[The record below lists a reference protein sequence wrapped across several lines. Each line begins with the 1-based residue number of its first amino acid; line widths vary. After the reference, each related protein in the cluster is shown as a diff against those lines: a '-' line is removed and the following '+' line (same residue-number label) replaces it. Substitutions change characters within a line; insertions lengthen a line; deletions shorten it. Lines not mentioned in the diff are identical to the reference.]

1 MLVNTRKRNKL
12 RHTERSWPSSTMCY
26 NTQYTSSVTE
36 DALEVRVRMEPRE
49 PMDFIISLWRDLADV
64 LALSSS
70 SSLEDVSLFKALL
83 TLFMV

>member
-12 RHTERSWPSSTMCY
+12 RHTDRSWPSSVL
-26 NTQYTSSVTE
+26 YTSSVTE
-36 DALEVRVRMEPRE
+36 DALERVRMELRE

-70 SSLEDVSLFKALL
+70 SSLEDVRLPKALL
-83 TLFMV
+83 TLLMV

>member
-12 RHTERSWPSSTMCY
+12 RHTERSWPSSVL
-26 NTQYTSSVTE
+26 YTSSVTE

-70 SSLEDVSLFKALL
+70 SSLEDVRLPKALL
-83 TLFMV
+83 TLLMLKD

>member
-1 MLVNTRKRNKL
+1 MLLVNTGKRNKL
-12 RHTERSWPSSTMCY
+12 RHTDMSWPSSVL
-26 NTQYTSSVTE
+26 QYTSSVTE

-70 SSLEDVSLFKALL
+70 SSLEDVRLFKALL